1 MGASMTAGWGLCST
15 LLGTSLGAEAKLAS
29 TSLGL
34 GWGCGCGGGVSS
46 CLLAFMSIRLDEASD
61 ITGLGG
67 SALLW
72 VGSGMREVNTGDGT
86 SALLGATGGSWLR
99 GRLRVTSVRLWG
111 TVVAAPSGA
120 GVLCACTSGR
130 RRPKRVMPGLGE
142 LSTCLEEMSMEIS
155 VRRDTGSATRPPES
169 STRRMLV
176 FGERWL
182 APSLD
187 VWSELRE
194 VRSWNRWLPVE
205 VKEDR
210 RGWVRRE
217 RGDECVEVSTSS
229 TSNDLFRAA
238 RDWIKS
244 DGILTKASFCFKS
257 VRPQSKNTLTKIMQK
272 NS

>member
-1 MGASMTAGWGLCST
+1 
-15 LLGTSLGAEAKLAS
+15 
-29 TSLGL
+29 
-34 GWGCGCGGGVSS
+34 
-46 CLLAFMSIRLDEASD
+46 MSIRLDEVSA
-61 ITGLGG
+61 ITGLGD
-67 SALLW
+67 STLLW
-72 VGSGMREVNTGDGT
+72 AGSGMREVNDGDGA

-111 TVVAAPSGA
+111 TGAGAEVAAPSGV

-130 RRPKRVMPGLGE
+130 RKPKRVMPGLGE

-205 VKEDR
+205 VNEDR

-217 RGDECVEVSTSS
+217 RGEV
-229 TSNDLFRAA
+229 
-238 RDWIKS
+238 
-244 DGILTKASFCFKS
+244 
-257 VRPQSKNTLTKIMQK
+257 
-272 NS
+272 